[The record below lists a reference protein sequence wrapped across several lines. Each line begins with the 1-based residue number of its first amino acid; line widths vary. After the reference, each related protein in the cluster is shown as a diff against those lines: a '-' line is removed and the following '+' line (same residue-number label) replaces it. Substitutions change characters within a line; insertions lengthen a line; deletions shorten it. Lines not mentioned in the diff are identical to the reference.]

1 MLSFSTHNHFAKEL
15 NPERERKL
23 LCISGGNG
31 NGGQNVEGGAER
43 EENGPEGPRREDET
57 VSHMQHG
64 VGAGINAGILAPQQI
79 DAVLRQ
85 PSGIMALLDHGND
98 DLRKQVEERMRRE
111 NAEYYEGLDG
121 QHHLPLHEIVLYLR
135 DNEDAA
141 EELRAAG
148 VERLQSPEALLRFTN
163 NLESDIRKMQDIE
176 GALGEWNINGSMGID
191 IGRLRGT
198 EQWLRDQCKERGLTI
213 ANPTIADWMSGRY
226 AEFQPDKAKI
236 QSVMQFLSGTENA
249 LPQDDEPGSSH
260 LVKRF
265 NTAKRWLRK
274 RKLFGLFL
282 NRGTTLASEDD
293 MAARTL
299 NEQIDHLQE
308 QLVDMN
314 TVLQEDIRQRATE
327 VHGRLDTSIREQFS
341 DVDNTNALERFGAS
355 QSLLGGQA
363 IAGAMQ
369 PLERMMNGDLPPPES
384 PDFARFAEDS
394 YRTLEDYDE
403 SDVLGRELDTAKLD
417 HQDTVAWATHLNE
430 SGHIDR
436 ALQTLQSGES
446 RLVRQMPEGTPNL
459 LQHFLNKLRRIATGQ
474 GTCDDFDEVEQEI
487 AGKRGK
493 QQLSLLF
500 YSLSNASFRQRAEQA
515 DQQFEAMEVTN
526 TAEERERMQR
536 ELGEVKA
543 RLASNP
549 TLRNNI
555 VFRVL
560 HFEDG
565 LQEHYTKF
573 GLNLTAAQEHEA
585 EAVGVQYI
593 KTAQDTLQRLN
604 EADRML
610 QEVTENI
617 RFCETAQEFSKL
629 GPGTTEGAAF
639 YNRDTDPRVILVN
652 REYIAQHGMNEEQCV
667 NHEMGHAVVDIF
679 TRRSGLF
686 EGHLIHMSQLLDSS
700 IPENQLPG
708 ENRTFRELLEKQAG
722 KWKVDQIWPTLLKRA
737 QDQIGNTP
745 EAESLAREWYHDRL
759 MDELTN
765 RYATWV
771 ERGRPTDNADPEQ
784 IALFRHIEEIME
796 PEEVRQIDAQALKTA
811 DISEDKQA
819 LADGSFLTAEEI
831 AAIRGETA
839 EDTTDS
845 GGDGPELLDINTKFI
860 GLRSEIEKLSAF
872 FNSYPEFKGQIE
884 PIHRD
889 YVEVFLE
896 VQKRFQTGQTDAAGA
911 EKAID
916 HMKNEIKPLI
926 EEIKKIQLE
935 KANVSAAGP
944 GGRKGWRQLFRGMQF
959 VSIMDCVKIL
969 KQGWEDMNRYW
980 QRRGEGKQA
989 NLGYSVTKLI
999 PKGTPYLGRMQND
1012 FLRRDKESE
1021 QKEVNEWKEKLD
1033 EFDSYTLLDMLGQI
1047 RNKDQAKAIFMLL
1060 SERGRMDW
1068 NDDKVWETLNA
1079 LSIYE
1084 MPIEA
1089 CKRDDILRDKWIHK
1103 ITSEIWD
1110 DKDLYF
1116 KWRQSNDGA
1125 VKSGKSEFTATVDQY
1140 SNVDDGLDA
1149 ELINQLKLWDAK
1161 QDGHGA
1167 SPDLNPHLYEE
1178 ILDYS
1183 MRNGKM
1189 TMEGKLFFLVQGV
1202 AKGILSIDRL
1212 RTMAGETSGILNEYP
1227 WLDYFYK
1234 KNNSLPEVKALAKRL
1249 TEEKHPYKY
1258 GPKTTLWVHL
1268 EVMRV
1273 ESTRQRISK
1282 AISGMRA
1289 ENLDHEDIPTLVA
1302 QADYLNIDR
1311 MTGMVS
1317 GTREKLSPEAVRNSY
1332 TGFGTKF
1339 KVLGRL
1345 AQMEKDGVAQFTDKD
1360 TQEAAKAIVAYIHMD
1375 NIFTRNASKLD
1386 RPELTWDNIDTGT
1399 GPSTGDYTV
1408 GQYRTPQNEFA
1419 YDVVK
1424 ASGFTFPPK
1433 TTDDGRTV
1441 PNELDDTF
1449 IRREDERDRVSIRDQ
1464 YTVKEQEARYDD
1476 MKNNM
1481 SNLQSHL
1488 MSNAPL
1494 MKDMLIQFADRF
1506 LEENYCKGPGKPE
1519 NQQYLNTKEV
1529 RDYFGARFAAA
1540 A

>member
-1 MLSFSTHNHFAKEL
+1 
-15 NPERERKL
+15 
-23 LCISGGNG
+23 
-31 NGGQNVEGGAER
+31 
-43 EENGPEGPRREDET
+43 
-57 VSHMQHG
+57 
-64 VGAGINAGILAPQQI
+64 
-79 DAVLRQ
+79 
-85 PSGIMALLDHGND
+85 
-98 DLRKQVEERMRRE
+98 
-111 NAEYYEGLDG
+111 
-121 QHHLPLHEIVLYLR
+121 
-135 DNEDAA
+135 
-141 EELRAAG
+141 
-148 VERLQSPEALLRFTN
+148 
-163 NLESDIRKMQDIE
+163 
-176 GALGEWNINGSMGID
+176 
-191 IGRLRGT
+191 
-198 EQWLRDQCKERGLTI
+198 
-213 ANPTIADWMSGRY
+213 
-226 AEFQPDKAKI
+226 
-236 QSVMQFLSGTENA
+236 
-249 LPQDDEPGSSH
+249 
-260 LVKRF
+260 
-265 NTAKRWLRK
+265 
-274 RKLFGLFL
+274 
-282 NRGTTLASEDD
+282 
-293 MAARTL
+293 
-299 NEQIDHLQE
+299 
-308 QLVDMN
+308 
-314 TVLQEDIRQRATE
+314 
-327 VHGRLDTSIREQFS
+327 
-341 DVDNTNALERFGAS
+341 
-355 QSLLGGQA
+355 
-363 IAGAMQ
+363 
-369 PLERMMNGDLPPPES
+369 
-384 PDFARFAEDS
+384 
-394 YRTLEDYDE
+394 
-403 SDVLGRELDTAKLD
+403 
-417 HQDTVAWATHLNE
+417 
-430 SGHIDR
+430 
-436 ALQTLQSGES
+436 
-446 RLVRQMPEGTPNL
+446 
-459 LQHFLNKLRRIATGQ
+459 
-474 GTCDDFDEVEQEI
+474 
-487 AGKRGK
+487 
-493 QQLSLLF
+493 
-500 YSLSNASFRQRAEQA
+500 
-515 DQQFEAMEVTN
+515 
-526 TAEERERMQR
+526 
-536 ELGEVKA
+536 
-543 RLASNP
+543 
-549 TLRNNI
+549 
-555 VFRVL
+555 
-560 HFEDG
+560 
-565 LQEHYTKF
+565 
-573 GLNLTAAQEHEA
+573 
-585 EAVGVQYI
+585 
-593 KTAQDTLQRLN
+593 
-604 EADRML
+604 
-610 QEVTENI
+610 
-617 RFCETAQEFSKL
+617 
-629 GPGTTEGAAF
+629 
-639 YNRDTDPRVILVN
+639 
-652 REYIAQHGMNEEQCV
+652 
-667 NHEMGHAVVDIF
+667 
-679 TRRSGLF
+679 
-686 EGHLIHMSQLLDSS
+686 
-700 IPENQLPG
+700 
-708 ENRTFRELLEKQAG
+708 
-722 KWKVDQIWPTLLKRA
+722 
-737 QDQIGNTP
+737 
-745 EAESLAREWYHDRL
+745 
-759 MDELTN
+759 
-765 RYATWV
+765 
-771 ERGRPTDNADPEQ
+771 
-784 IALFRHIEEIME
+784 
-796 PEEVRQIDAQALKTA
+796 
-811 DISEDKQA
+811 
-819 LADGSFLTAEEI
+819 
-831 AAIRGETA
+831 
-839 EDTTDS
+839 
-845 GGDGPELLDINTKFI
+845 
-860 GLRSEIEKLSAF
+860 
-872 FNSYPEFKGQIE
+872 
-884 PIHRD
+884 
-889 YVEVFLE
+889 
-896 VQKRFQTGQTDAAGA
+896 
-911 EKAID
+911 
-916 HMKNEIKPLI
+916 
-926 EEIKKIQLE
+926 
-935 KANVSAAGP
+935 
-944 GGRKGWRQLFRGMQF
+944 
-959 VSIMDCVKIL
+959 
-969 KQGWEDMNRYW
+969 
-980 QRRGEGKQA
+980 
-989 NLGYSVTKLI
+989 
-999 PKGTPYLGRMQND
+999 
-1012 FLRRDKESE
+1012 
-1021 QKEVNEWKEKLD
+1021 
-1033 EFDSYTLLDMLGQI
+1033 MLGQI